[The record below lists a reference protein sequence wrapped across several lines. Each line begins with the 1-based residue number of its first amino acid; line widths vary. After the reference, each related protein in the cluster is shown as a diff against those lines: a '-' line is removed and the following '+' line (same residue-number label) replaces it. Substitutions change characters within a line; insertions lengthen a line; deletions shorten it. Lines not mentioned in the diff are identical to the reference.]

1 MSARVRIV
9 GCGRQLMGDDQAG
22 LGVAQYLRGLH
33 LPDTIVVCD
42 ESPGSELAV
51 GLEAA
56 VGLLIVVDAAP
67 ADATHAPGSFVRI
80 DYRAYPERLISS
92 ARGDTHSLSV
102 AHGLQLAGALGL
114 LPEYVWVYALFGS
127 CFERSSEL
135 TCAVSGGLEVLTE
148 RIAQDVNDWLAQRG
162 VGELG

>member
-51 GLEAA
+51 GLEGA

-67 ADATHAPGSFVRI
+67 AGAAHKPGSFVRL
-80 DYRAYPERLISS
+80 DYRAHPEKFISS

-102 AHGLQLAGALGL
+102 AQGLKLAETLGL
-114 LPEYVWVYALFGS
+114 LPESVWVYALFGVR
-127 CFERSSEL
+127 FERTDEL
-135 TCAVSGGLEVLTE
+135 TGAVGAAIEVLAE
-148 RIAQDVNDWLAQRG
+148 RVAQDVREWLAQRG
-162 VGELG
+162 